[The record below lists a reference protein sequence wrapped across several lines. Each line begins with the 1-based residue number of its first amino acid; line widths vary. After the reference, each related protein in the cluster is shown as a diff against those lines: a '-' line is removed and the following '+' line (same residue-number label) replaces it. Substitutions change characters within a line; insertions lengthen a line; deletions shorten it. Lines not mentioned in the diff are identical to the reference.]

1 MGKVTVAGLVLK
13 IRSLTNIKEKDT
25 DPVKQNQLIDQ
36 RNKLMSYITGLG
48 IGVGTNDDA
57 LLKILKSFKR

>member
-13 IRSLTNIKEKDT
+13 IRSLTNIIEKDT